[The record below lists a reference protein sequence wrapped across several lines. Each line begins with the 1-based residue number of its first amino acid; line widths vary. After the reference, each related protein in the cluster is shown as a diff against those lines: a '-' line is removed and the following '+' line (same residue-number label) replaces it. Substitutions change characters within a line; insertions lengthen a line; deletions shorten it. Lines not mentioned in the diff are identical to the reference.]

1 MSYKRESLEKLLLLL
16 EEICNDE
23 ENLWFKNRLHEQ
35 FSEIGD
41 NFPSYFRHLKKQ
53 YKIKANTFY
62 KDIPDNNLKVKL
74 TQDYVEMSWYLGIN
88 DVNRFCL
95 FTYYQIENLLN
106 YYITESNA
114 FEKIKTNKNYFIKQF
129 NEKFTVV
136 CFDKFFQ
143 NETNQSLDKIN
154 IWAKIVYW
162 ALDSNSEDWENQ
174 NHSNISNLVNIR
186 NTNSHRNSTQG
197 PNEKNEETLKY
208 LARSDYSNFGFYA
221 NILKKIRDS
230 LNKISTKV
238 ELKRSG
244 TVVEKPKGPTIVG
257 NIDLSKVPRK

>member
-16 EEICNDE
+16 EEICNEE

-35 FSEIGD
+35 YSEIGD
-41 NFPSYFRHLKKQ
+41 NFPSFFKHLKKQ

-62 KDIPDNNLKVKL
+62 KDISDKNLKMQLIK
-74 TQDYVEMSWYLGIN
+74 DFIEMYWYLGIN

-114 FEKIKTNKNYFIKQF
+114 FEKIMTNKNYFIKQF

-143 NETNQSLDKIN
+143 NGNKQSLDKIN

-162 ALDSNSEDWENQ
+162 TLDSNSEEWENQ
-174 NHSNISNLVNIR
+174 NHSNISNVVNIR
-186 NTNSHRNSTQG
+186 NSNSHRNSTQCA
-197 PNEKNEETLKY
+197 NEKNEETLKY
-208 LARSDYSNFGFYA
+208 MVKSDYSNFGYYA

-230 LNKISTKV
+230 LKKISTKV
-238 ELKRSG
+238 ELKKSVQVIG
-244 TVVEKPKGPTIVG
+244 IPKAPIIVG